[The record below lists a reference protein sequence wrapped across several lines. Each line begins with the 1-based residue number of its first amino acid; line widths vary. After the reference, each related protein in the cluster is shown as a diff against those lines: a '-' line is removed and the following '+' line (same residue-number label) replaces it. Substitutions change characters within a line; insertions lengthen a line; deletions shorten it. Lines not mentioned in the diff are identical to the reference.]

1 MPFWGMSATVAL
13 PSTWLRN
20 CGCCEAACAPTTRIA
35 TAALA
40 SRPPSSH
47 PLQHS
52 RAPCCAPPAPQVHDA
67 LKNRPRALHW
77 YRAALEADPLCF
89 EALEAILGG
98 HFLSG
103 AQERALVDSL
113 ARSGRS
119 STNWLRLQPLTRSAR
134 IELLPAVSP
143 LALAFPARALP
154 FAWSVR

>member
-77 YRAALEADPLCF
+77 YRAALEADPLCI

-113 ARSGRS
+113 ARSGRIHQLAAAP
-119 STNWLRLQPLTRSAR
+119 NP
-134 IELLPAVSP
+134 P
-143 LALAFPARALP
+143 LAARASGCLRP
-154 FAWSVR
+154 SRLMRWLFQPGC